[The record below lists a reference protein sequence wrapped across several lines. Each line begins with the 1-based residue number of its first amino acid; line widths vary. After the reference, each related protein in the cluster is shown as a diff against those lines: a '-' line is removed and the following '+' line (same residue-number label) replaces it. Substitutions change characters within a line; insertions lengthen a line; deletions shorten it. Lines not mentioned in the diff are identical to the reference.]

1 MSLHVVLEFESL
13 VTDRTLILVRRI
25 VLIHMVFQEMC
36 AFECLTTNVASVFV
50 IVSQQ
55 VFHQILLARQV
66 LVAYHT
72 LEGGSC

>member
-1 MSLHVVLEFESL
+1 MSLHVVFEFESL
-13 VTDRTLILVRRI
+13 VTDRTLILVGCI

-36 AFECLTTNVASVFV
+36 ALECLTTNVASVFV